1 MSPCH
6 LRRAFLASL
15 ALAGAGSANGQSK
28 AGEPA
33 CPGTL
38 VPRGIGNVSLVPS
51 GWGVAEEVPQ
61 VWLEEDTITAPM
73 GSRSY
78 FAAYCTAGEYNASQY
93 QAWDLRGKTLVYTTD
108 LSQASCGCNAAFY
121 LTSMAQNEDP
131 SDCGDHYCDAN
142 NVCGRSCAEIDIQE
156 GNRYAWHSTLHA
168 SADHGGLGRG
178 YGGGGLGWS
187 GPRDWGAEE
196 FGPGGKCVDTK
207 LPFEVSVYFP
217 VDDAGSLKAM
227 EITLTQHGKHCPLW
241 TSIGGYTRMA
251 ELDAA
256 MAAGM
261 TPIVSYWSSDE
272 MVWMDGKGAD
282 GQGPCEK
289 ETPDRCGEYAMF
301 YNFSVTPAFPPTEPP
316 STTSMSPSSPA
327 LAPRRS
333 GHAGI
338 SARAF
343 LFGAFSMLA
352 AQIMLVLLVW
362 AIRSATTRRGQ
373 PVCPQASAAVSPL
386 ARAVAGSSQSL
397 LALAGATREASQASE
412 ISLP

>member
-1 MSPCH
+1 MAVG
-6 LRRAFLASL
+6 LRMTLMALISVAGPGGVGGDKAARAAS
-15 ALAGAGSANGQSK
+15 
-28 AGEPA
+28 
-33 CPGTL
+33 CPGVFTA
-38 VPRGIGNVSLVPS
+38 RGIGNVSLIPT
-51 GWGVAEEVPQ
+51 GWGSEDEVAMAELQEGTVTTF
-61 VWLEEDTITAPM
+61 L

-78 FAAYCTAGEYNASQY
+78 FGAYCNAGAYDNKQY
-93 QAWDLRGKTLVYTTD
+93 LALDLRGKTFVYTTD
-108 LSQASCGCNAAFY
+108 VSSAGCGCNAAFY